1 MKNLKKVGLTALAGS
16 LVAFS
21 ANAVE
26 MSVSGTAEVS
36 YTTVGGTTAN
46 TGNAWGSNTSLSFSG
61 EGDVGGGTAKI
72 VRTFDDNL
80 GAALSTWQT
89 LDMGDMGK
97 LSFDGNGGG
106 LEGTTAYD
114 DVLPTAYEEVWT
126 GVSGDGVIGA
136 ASNDTIGYRNTLMG
150 LTVSLARTAGGTAG
164 TGDGAGDGEGVTATQ
179 SDWHLSYAVPYLD
192 GLTVSYGESTKDF
205 AIASENDDTSTVGH
219 ILYSTGPVSLGYR
232 WAEFHDGTGGANGT
246 NVDAYAVAFNVS
258 DEMKVSFATQDREF
272 DVPSGTNVTETT
284 DAVNAAY
291 TVGAAT
297 VRATFSEATNLSGTT
312 GENDEHME
320 ISLVLAF

>member
-1 MKNLKKVGLTALAGS
+1 
-16 LVAFS
+16 
-21 ANAVE
+21 
-26 MSVSGTAEVS
+26 
-36 YTTVGGTTAN
+36 
-46 TGNAWGSNTSLSFSG
+46 
-61 EGDVGGGTAKI
+61 
-72 VRTFDDNL
+72 
-80 GAALSTWQT
+80 
-89 LDMGDMGK
+89 MGDLGT

-126 GVSGDGVIGA
+126 GVSGTGVIGA

-150 LTVSLARTAGGTAG
+150 LTVSLARTGGGTAG
-164 TGDGAGDGEGVTATQ
+164 TGDGGGDGAGVTATQ
-179 SDWHLSYAVPYLD
+179 SDWHLSYAVPYVD

-205 AIASENDDTSTVGH
+205 AIATENDDTSTVGH

-232 WAEFHDGTGGANGT
+232 WAEFHDGSAGSNGT

-258 DEMKVSFATQDREF
+258 DEMKVSFATQDREY

-297 VRATFSEATNLSGTT
+297 VRATFSEATNLAGTT
-312 GENDEHME
+312 GENDKQ
-320 ISLVLAF
+320 INKIFKGSSTYY

>member
-26 MSVSGTAEVS
+26 MSVSGTAEVT

-61 EGDVGGGTAKI
+61 EGDVGFGTAKI

-80 GAALSTWQT
+80 ASALSTWQT
-89 LDMGDMGK
+89 LDMGDLGR

-126 GVSGDGVIGA
+126 GISGDGVIGA
-136 ASNDTIGYRNTLMG
+136 ASNDTIGYRNTMMG
-150 LTVSLARTAGGTAG
+150 LTVSLARTGGGTAG

-179 SDWHLSYAVPYLD
+179 SDWHLSYAVPYVD

-205 AIASENDDTSTVGH
+205 AIATENDDTSTVGH
-219 ILYSTGPVSLGYR
+219 ILYNTGPVSLGYR

-258 DEMKVSFATQDREF
+258 DEMKVSFATQDREY

-297 VRATFSEATNLSGTT
+297 VRATFSEATNLAGTT

>member
-61 EGDVGGGTAKI
+61 EGDVGFGTAKI

-89 LDMGDMGK
+89 LDMGDMGR

-179 SDWHLSYAVPYLD
+179 SDWHLSYAVPYVD
-192 GLTVSYGESTKDF
+192 GLTVSYGQSTKDF
-205 AIASENDDTSTVGH
+205 AIATENDDTSTVGH

-232 WAEFHDGTGGANGT
+232 WAEFHDGSAGSNGT

-258 DEMKVSFATQDREF
+258 DEMKVSFATQDREY
-272 DVPSGTNVTETT
+272 DVPSGTNVTETS

-291 TVGAAT
+291 TVGAMT
-297 VRATFSEATNLSGTT
+297 VRGTFSESTNTAGQT
-312 GENDEHME
+312 GDTDEHME
-320 ISLVLAF
+320 LSLVLAF

>member
-26 MSVSGTAEVS
+26 MSVSGTAEVT
-36 YTTVGGTTAN
+36 YTTKGGTDSS
-46 TGNAWGSNTSLSFSG
+46 TGNAWGSNTSLAFTGS
-61 EGDVGGGTAKI
+61 GDVGFGTATIK
-72 VRTFDDNL
+72 RTFNDNI

-89 LDMGDMGK
+89 LDMGDLGT

-126 GVSGDGVIGA
+126 GVSGTGVIGA
-136 ASNDTIGYRNTLMG
+136 ASNDTIGYRNTMMG
-150 LTVSLARTAGGTAG
+150 LTVSLARTGGGTAG
-164 TGDGAGDGEGVTATQ
+164 TGDGASDGAGVTATQ
-179 SDWHLSYAVPYLD
+179 SDWHLSYAVPYVD

-205 AIASENDDTSTVGH
+205 AIATANDDTSTVGH

-232 WAEFHDGTGGANGT
+232 WAEFHDGSAAANGT

-258 DEMKVSFATQDREF
+258 DEMKVSFATQDREY
-272 DVPSGTNVTETT
+272 DVAAGTNVTETS
-284 DAVNAAY
+284 DAINAAY
-291 TVGAAT
+291 TVGAMT
-297 VRATFSEATNLSGTT
+297 VRGTFAESTNTT
-312 GENDEHME
+312 GQTGDTDEHME
-320 ISLVLAF
+320 LSLVLAF

>member
-26 MSVSGTAEVS
+26 MSVSGTAEVT

-46 TGNAWGSNTSLSFSG
+46 TGNAWGSNTSLAFTGS
-61 EGDVGGGTAKI
+61 GDVGFGTATIK
-72 VRTFDDNL
+72 RTFNDNL
-80 GAALSTWQT
+80 ATALSTWQT
-89 LDMGDMGK
+89 LDMGDMGT

-126 GVSGDGVIGA
+126 GISGTGVIGA

-150 LTVSLARTAGGTAG
+150 LTVSLARTGGGTAG
-164 TGDGAGDGEGVTATQ
+164 TGDGGGDGAGVTATQ
-179 SDWHLSYAVPYLD
+179 SDWHLSYAVPYVD

-205 AIASENDDTSTVGH
+205 AIATLNDDTSTVGH

-232 WAEFHDGTGGANGT
+232 WAEFHDGTAAANGT

-258 DEMKVSFATQDREF
+258 DEMKVSFATQDREY
-272 DVPSGTNVTETT
+272 DVPSGTNVTETS
-284 DAVNAAY
+284 DAINAAY
-291 TVGAAT
+291 TVGAMT
-297 VRATFSEATNLSGTT
+297 VRGTFSESSNTAGQT
-312 GENDEHME
+312 GDTDEHME
-320 ISLVLAF
+320 LSLVLAF